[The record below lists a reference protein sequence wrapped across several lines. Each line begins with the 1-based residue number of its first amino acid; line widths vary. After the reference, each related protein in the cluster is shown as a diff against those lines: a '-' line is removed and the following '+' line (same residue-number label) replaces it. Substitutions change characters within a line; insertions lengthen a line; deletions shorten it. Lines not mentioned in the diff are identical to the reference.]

1 MTTRIVVE
9 PSGFHCLNMGDVAMM
24 QVAVA
29 RLGEL
34 WPNAEIEVV
43 TGRPDLLRRYCPCAV
58 PLAVD
63 TRNAWLLGQ
72 SLIGRFHKRFPS
84 GISDA
89 LRRLERQL
97 WLRCPAA
104 TDFGVRI
111 KARILH
117 RTIPSPSSFRKRL
130 TGAGLLVVSGMG
142 GLNDAFADSACPLL
156 DELEAVLRMG
166 VPVVAFGQGIGPIT
180 DPELMEKART
190 VLPRLKLAYHRRTS
204 SLGDAIG
211 VNVRLAGYAGTDED
225 TVNKLRDPLRRAA
238 QALASSLIPVPIS
251 LHESDSDL
259 ETADMLLCCQSH
271 GSTGTIESPEDVV
284 DLIGRCRVMVTGS
297 YHGGVFSLAQG
308 IPVVGLVQSP
318 YYKQKFTGLQERF
331 PAGCRMIDLRRPVAS
346 GEIEDAIRGAWE
358 SAEEVRGSLLEAAA
372 CQIELSR
379 AAYQAVRELY
389 PLV

>member
-1 MTTRIVVE
+1 
-9 PSGFHCLNMGDVAMM
+9 
-24 QVAVA
+24 
-29 RLGEL
+29 
-34 WPNAEIEVV
+34 
-43 TGRPDLLRRYCPCAV
+43 
-58 PLAVD
+58 
-63 TRNAWLLGQ
+63 
-72 SLIGRFHKRFPS
+72 
-84 GISDA
+84 
-89 LRRLERQL
+89 
-97 WLRCPAA
+97 
-104 TDFGVRI
+104 
-111 KARILH
+111 
-117 RTIPSPSSFRKRL
+117 
-130 TGAGLLVVSGMG
+130 MG

-190 VLPRLKLAYHRRTS
+190 VLPRLKLIGLREGYTGLPLLESIGVPGDRICVTGDDAIELAYHRRTS

-259 ETADMLLCCQSH
+259 ETADMLLCCQSQ

-318 YYKQKFTGLQERF
+318 YYRQKFTGLQERF